1 MRRAFALAW
10 RLHRAE
16 LATVVGASTAISL
29 AVLWAA
35 ADLAET
41 HRQCLAIGA
50 RVAPCGGPAEV
61 GQYFTDASQNAQM
74 VYPFAAALPFV
85 AGVVLGVPLASR
97 ELEHRTAHLAWPMA
111 RSRLRWLGLRLLPLA
126 LLGLLALAPA
136 AMAGEVLTR
145 HYYPLTDPAANFEQ
159 YGIRGP
165 ILFAR
170 FVPALL
176 IGAAVG
182 MAVGRQLPALL
193 VAGALVAGM
202 GAGLSVLRPFGA
214 VPVERGS
221 RFLEGPAQVG
231 NQYLGIVYRD
241 SDGNLIPE
249 EQAWVLLSVPEDQVD
264 PEVMPRETFLVILG
278 ERYHEILLREAGVI
292 GLGSVLLGAGL
303 VRATTRRR
311 PS

>member
-1 MRRAFALAW
+1 MRRALALAW
-10 RLHRAE
+10 RLHRVE
-16 LATVVGASTAISL
+16 LAAVVVASTAI
-29 AVLWAA
+29 AVALLSAA

-41 HRQCLAIGA
+41 HRQCQAIGA
-50 RVAPCGGPAEV
+50 RVAPCGGPAQV
-61 GQYFTDASQNAQM
+61 GQYFTDASQTAQM

-126 LLGLLALAPA
+126 LLGLLALAPVA
-136 AMAGEVLTR
+136 LAGEVLTR
-145 HYYPLTDPAANFEQ
+145 HYYPLADPAANFEQ

-165 ILFAR
+165 ILPAR

-176 IGAAVG
+176 MGAALG

-193 VAGALVAGM
+193 VAGALVAGL

-214 VPVERGS
+214 VPVERPS
-221 RFLEGPAQVG
+221 RFLEEPAQVG

-241 SDGNLIPE
+241 SAGNLMPE
-249 EQAWVLLSVPEDQVD
+249 DRAWELLGVPEDEVD
-264 PEVMPRETFLVILG
+264 PEVLPRETFLVILG
-278 ERYHEILLREAGVI
+278 ERYHEILLREAGLIALVSVM
-292 GLGSVLLGAGL
+292 LGTGL
-303 VRATTRRR
+303 VWVTTRRR
-311 PS
+311 PT